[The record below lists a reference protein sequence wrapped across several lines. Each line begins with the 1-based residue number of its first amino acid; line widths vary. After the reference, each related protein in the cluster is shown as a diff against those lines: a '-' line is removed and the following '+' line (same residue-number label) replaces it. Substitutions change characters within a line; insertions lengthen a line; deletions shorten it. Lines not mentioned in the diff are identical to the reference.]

1 MSKITREDIQIISR
15 CSNWSEKGV
24 SKTLADNIYAD
35 KSSWLA
41 FLKLLFLSI
50 GVSFTVAG
58 IVFFFAYNWADLN
71 KFVKLGLVEGLV
83 LIVSLGTLFFKTN
96 PLVKKILLTVAA
108 VLVGASLAVF
118 GQVYQTG
125 ANAYDFFLAWVLFI
139 SLWVIISH
147 FAPLWIIYIA
157 LINTTI
163 FLYADQVAQDWS
175 ELFVMN
181 FLFVVNLFFLIGFLL
196 ISKSKPDR
204 RFPVWSTHLLALA
217 ITIIGTIGVSAGI
230 LEDPEPLF
238 WTLSVLVGISYG
250 LGIWYGLKAHN
261 TFYLAI
267 ICFSVIL
274 IICAL
279 LLRASESAGMLF
291 IIGLFIIGS
300 VTVLIKTLMEIQR
313 KWTR

>member
-1 MSKITREDIQIISR
+1 MSKITREDIQIIGR
-15 CSNWSEKGV
+15 CSNWSENGV
-24 SKTLADNIYAD
+24 SKTLAHTVYAD

-41 FLKLLFLSI
+41 FLRILFLGI
-50 GVSFTVAG
+50 GASFTVAG
-58 IVFFFAYNWADLN
+58 IIFFFAYNWADLN
-71 KFVKLGLVEGLV
+71 KFVKLGLLEGLV
-83 LIVSLGTLFFKTN
+83 LLVALGVLFFKTN
-96 PLVKKILLTVAA
+96 PLIKKTLLAAAA

-139 SLWVIISH
+139 SLWVIISR

-175 ELFVMN
+175 EFFVIN

-196 ISKSKPDR
+196 ISKFKPDR
-204 RFPVWSTHLLALA
+204 KFPAWSTHLLALA
-217 ITIIGTIGVSAGI
+217 ITVIGTIGISMGI
-230 LEDPEPLF
+230 FEDPEPLF
-238 WTLSVLVGISYG
+238 WILFVLVGISYG

-267 ICFSVIL
+267 ISFSVIL
-274 IICAL
+274 IICTL
-279 LLRASESAGMLF
+279 LLRVSEGAGMLF

-300 VTVLIKTLMEIQR
+300 VTVLIKILMELQR